1 MIHTTTN
8 GRLTAPPEPK
18 TLESGSTVC
27 ELRIAT
33 DGRNTDDAE
42 YLAVSVWGRTG
53 EACAEHLA
61 KGQAVTVSGPLT
73 GSAWT
78 AATGIPATNFEST
91 LTESSSAR
99 RHDRRPTNPTPVKT
113 SRSNRTGRRGSLFS
127 GRDSRRRGQAL
138 CPGTALV

>member
-8 GRLTAPPEPK
+8 GRLTAPPELK

-33 DGRNTDDAE
+33 DGRNTDDTE

-73 GSAWT
+73 GSAWIT
-78 AATGIPATNFEST
+78 TDGNPRYQLQINADRVEFGPK
-91 LTESSSAR
+91 AR
-99 RHDRRPTNPTPVKT
+99 PKANEPH
-113 SRSNRTGRRGSLFS
+113 S
-127 GRDSRRRGQAL
+127 GQDE
-138 CPGTALV
+138 PF